1 MPGLPSRAPLNPR
14 VINSPR
20 YTRGLFSRAARPR
33 RFCEGRRFGVF
44 FAALC
49 TLSGMSN
56 VKKRLG
62 MSLALSGFL
71 LLTPTLHA
79 GDGAQKAAVCAACHN
94 ADGNSTNPEWPKL
107 AGQGARYLR
116 EQLRAFKGGTR
127 KNATMAPMAANLSD
141 EDIKAVAE
149 YFAAQKRTIG
159 AAKPELVGAGE
170 RLYRGGNNATGVPA
184 CMACH
189 GPRGSG
195 NPAAGYPAL
204 GGQHAVYVAR
214 QLDAYRTGER
224 ATDGNAIM
232 RTIAAHLSAAEIEA
246 VSSYIEGLH

>member
-1 MPGLPSRAPLNPR
+1 VYSLPH
-14 VINSPR
+14 
-20 YTRGLFSRAARPR
+20 
-33 RFCEGRRFGVF
+33 FCAFTFG
-44 FAALC
+44 AYD
-49 TLSGMSN
+49 

-62 MSLALSGFL
+62 MSVTLTGFL
-71 LLTPTLHA
+71 LLAPVLHA
-79 GDGAQKAAVCAACHN
+79 DNGAQKAAVCAACHN

-116 EQLRAFKGGTR
+116 EQLKAFKAGVR
-127 KNATMAPMAANLSD
+127 KNPTMAPMAANLSD

-149 YFAAQKRTIG
+149 YFAAQRRKIG
-159 AAKPELVGAGE
+159 AAKPELVSAGE
-170 RLYRGGNNATGVPA
+170 RLYRGGNNNTGVPA

-204 GGQHAVYVAR
+204 GGQHAVYTAR

-224 ATDGNAIM
+224 ATDNNAIM

-246 VSSYIEGLH
+246 VASYIEGLH